1 MTKTATV
8 HAQQR
13 WEYMSISRKTE
24 TYLAQELGG
33 LGQEGWELVTV
44 NYARGKK
51 EEMFWTAFLKRPAIG
66 HGIGQEATSAHHD
79 LAHDSPGPAG
89 ATDGHARKDAAETLQ
104 GFDTDGD
111 TFAIHEES
119 PSQKPVVPTKGE
131 TTS

>member
-24 TYLAQELGG
+24 TYLAQELVT
-33 LGQEGWELVTV
+33 LGQDGWELVTV

-66 HGIGQEATSAHHD
+66 HAVPVTAQEATPARHD
-79 LAHDSPGPAG
+79 PAPTGATASEETKKDPAG
-89 ATDGHARKDAAETLQ
+89 SLQ
-104 GFDTDGD
+104 GFDLDEG
-111 TFAIHEES
+111 TFAIHEE
-119 PSQKPVVPTKGE
+119 PGEQK
-131 TTS
+131 